1 MEDETPMA
9 ELGPPTNNAV
19 DAADAKGGPGG
30 GRTKDDVALD
40 LMKFIAVNAG
50 YGKSGQ
56 ASAGFSAKTGT
67 RSPEELA
74 EDLLSLFDR
83 CRKVVNKEV

>member
-1 MEDETPMA
+1 MA
-9 ELGPPTNNAV
+9 ELGPTTSNTG
-19 DAADAKGGPGG
+19 DAAEAKAAPGG
-30 GRTKDDVALD
+30 GRSKDDVALD
-40 LMKFIAVNAG
+40 LMKFIAVNTG

-56 ASAGFSAKTGT
+56 ATAGFSAKAGT

-74 EDLLSLFDR
+74 EDLLGLFDR

>member
-1 MEDETPMA
+1 MA
-9 ELGPPTNNAV
+9 ELGPPTSNAG
-19 DAADAKGGPGG
+19 DAADGKAVPGG
-30 GRTKDDVALD
+30 GRSKDDVALD
-40 LMKFIAVNAG
+40 LMKFIAVNTG

-56 ASAGFSAKTGT
+56 ATAGFSAKAGT

>member
-1 MEDETPMA
+1 MA
-9 ELGPPTNNAV
+9 EIGTPTNDAGS
-19 DAADAKGGPGG
+19 AADAKGAPGG
-30 GRTKDDVALD
+30 GRSKDDVALD
-40 LMKFIAVNAG
+40 LMKFIAVNTG

-74 EDLLSLFDR
+74 DDLLTLFDR
-83 CRKVVNKEV
+83 CRKAVNKEV

>member
-1 MEDETPMA
+1 MA
-9 ELGPPTNNAV
+9 ELGLPTNNAGNNAGE
-19 DAADAKGGPGG
+19 AADPKGGPGG
-30 GRTKDDVALD
+30 GRSKDDVALD

-56 ASAGFSAKTGT
+56 TSAGFSAKAGT

-74 EDLLSLFDR
+74 EDLLDLFDR

>member
-1 MEDETPMA
+1 MA
-9 ELGPPTNNAV
+9 EPGTPTNNAS

-30 GRTKDDVALD
+30 GRSKDDVALD
-40 LMKFIAVNAG
+40 LMKFIAVNTG

-56 ASAGFSAKTGT
+56 AAAGFSAKAGT
-67 RSPEELA
+67 RSPDELA
-74 EDLLSLFDR
+74 EELLSLFDR

>member
-1 MEDETPMA
+1 MA
-9 ELGPPTNNAV
+9 ELGTPTNNEGE
-19 DAADAKGGPGG
+19 AADPKGGPGG
-30 GRTKDDVALD
+30 GRSKDDVALD

-56 ASAGFSAKTGT
+56 MSAGFSAKAGT

-74 EDLLSLFDR
+74 EDLLDLFDR

>member
-1 MEDETPMA
+1 MA
-9 ELGPPTNNAV
+9 ELGPPTSNAG
-19 DAADAKGGPGG
+19 DAAEAKGAPGG
-30 GRTKDDVALD
+30 GRSKDDVALD
-40 LMKFIAVNAG
+40 LMKFIAVNTG

-56 ASAGFSAKTGT
+56 ATAGFSAKAGT

-74 EDLLSLFDR
+74 EDLLGLFDR

>member
-1 MEDETPMA
+1 MA
-9 ELGPPTNNAV
+9 ELGPPTSNAGE
-19 DAADAKGGPGG
+19 AADAKGTPGG
-30 GRTKDDVALD
+30 GRSKDDVALD
-40 LMKFIAVNAG
+40 LMKFIAVNTG

-56 ASAGFSAKTGT
+56 ATAGFSAKAGT

-74 EDLLSLFDR
+74 EDLLNLFDR

>member
-1 MEDETPMA
+1 MA
-9 ELGPPTNNAV
+9 ELGPPTNDAGNNAG
-19 DAADAKGGPGG
+19 DATDPKGGPGA
-30 GRTKDDVALD
+30 GRSKDDVALD

-56 ASAGFSAKTGT
+56 TSAGFSAKAGT

-74 EDLLSLFDR
+74 EDLLDLFDR

>member
-1 MEDETPMA
+1 MA
-9 ELGPPTNNAV
+9 ELGTPTSNAG
-19 DAADAKGGPGG
+19 DSADAKGAPGG
-30 GRTKDDVALD
+30 GRNKDDVALD
-40 LMKFIAVNAG
+40 LMKFIAVSTG

-56 ASAGFSAKTGT
+56 AAAGFSAKAGT

>member
-1 MEDETPMA
+1 MA
-9 ELGPPTNNAV
+9 ELGPPTSNTGDAV
-19 DAADAKGGPGG
+19 DAKAATGG
-30 GRTKDDVALD
+30 GRSKDDVALD
-40 LMKFIAVNAG
+40 LMKFIAVNTG

-56 ASAGFSAKTGT
+56 ATAGFSAKAGT